1 MRVAP
6 RCAAYKMTLIA
17 LVLLAYLLGSVSFG
31 VLASRIFRLPDPRS
45 YGSKNPGATNVLR
58 SGKKTA
64 AAFTLLGDAGKGWV
78 AVVLARYAGPI
89 TGVDMDATAPVALA
103 VFLGHL
109 FPVFL
114 GFKGGKG
121 VATALGVLLG
131 FNPWMGLLSAA
142 TWITVAAVWRISSLA
157 ALAAAGLAPI
167 YAVFFLGLDARTLVV
182 TVMSLLLIW
191 RHKSNIASLLAG
203 TEPRIGKQSAS

>member
-6 RCAAYKMTLIA
+6 RCATYKMTLIA

-31 VLASRIFRLPDPRS
+31 VLASRIFHLPDPRS

-89 TGVDMDATAPVALA
+89 PGVDMDATAPVEL
-103 VFLGHL
+103 
-109 FPVFL
+109 
-114 GFKGGKG
+114 
-121 VATALGVLLG
+121 LLG
-131 FNPWMGLLSAA
+131 IILEGSTKAAPALSAKPDPEA
-142 TWITVAAVWRISSLA
+142 KEEFIKKH
-157 ALAAAGLAPI
+157 AP
-167 YAVFFLGLDARTLVV
+167 R
-182 TVMSLLLIW
+182 MSKENNYGMG
-191 RHKSNIASLLAG
+191 RKV
-203 TEPRIGKQSAS
+203 EVP

>member
-31 VLASRIFRLPDPRS
+31 VLASRIFHLPDPRS

-89 TGVDMDATAPVALA
+89 PGVDMDATAPVALA

-142 TWITVAAVWRISSLA
+142 SWIIGCGSVAYFVVGGVGGGRSCTHLRRIFSWARCTDPDGYHHVLA
-157 ALAAAGLAPI
+157 AHLAA
-167 YAVFFLGLDARTLVV
+167 
-182 TVMSLLLIW
+182 
-191 RHKSNIASLLAG
+191 
-203 TEPRIGKQSAS
+203 